1 MAPETKCP
9 AMPDAV
15 IAGLPAN
22 SLSKGDGESAG
33 RYVKV
38 YIWGSLRVQ
47 VGSKKLRST
56 ATNGG
61 H

>member
-1 MAPETKCP
+1 MVFFKMKCP
-9 AMPDAV
+9 AMPDVV

-38 YIWGSLRVQ
+38 YI
-47 VGSKKLRST
+47 
-56 ATNGG
+56 
-61 H
+61 